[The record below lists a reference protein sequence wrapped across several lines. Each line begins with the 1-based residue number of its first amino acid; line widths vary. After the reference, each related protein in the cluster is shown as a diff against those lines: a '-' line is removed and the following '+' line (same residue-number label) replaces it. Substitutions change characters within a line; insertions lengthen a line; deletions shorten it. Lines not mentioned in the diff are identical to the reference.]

1 MDCKLVRDHLDAYV
15 DGEIEPSPLLEF
27 EQHLDACG
35 DCRNEVTLMRA
46 VVRGV
51 QELQA
56 PAAPLALR
64 QRVVRVLDE
73 KAPSEGRSPGR
84 LILSGVLSTG
94 AVAALVFGAFVRPQA
109 PAQPG
114 EQRADIADMPP
125 FSMLGDIVARHT
137 DELPADIHDQPPA
150 MVDNWMRDKVR
161 FRVRSVEFKEP
172 RVQLIGGR
180 VSNVRDLPAVK
191 LYYRVGD
198 VRLTS
203 VVFQAPPSLHQV
215 LSDAH
220 AAQQWGAHRERI
232 GSRTLT
238 YRNVQGYTVPLI
250 EHDGVVYA
258 FTGDLEQ
265 HRLLQLVAD
274 ARLP

>member
-15 DGEIEPSPLLEF
+15 DGEIDPSPMLEF
-27 EQHLDACG
+27 EQHLDACSG
-35 DCRNEVTLMRA
+35 CRNEVTLMRA
-46 VVRGV
+46 VQRGV

-64 QRVVRVLDE
+64 QRVARALDE
-73 KAPSEGRSPGR
+73 KSPADERGPR
-84 LILSGVLSTG
+84 RAILSGVLSTA
-94 AVAALVFGAFVRPQA
+94 AVAAVVFGAMARPHQG
-109 PAQPG
+109 AQP
-114 EQRADIADMPP
+114 EQRADMTDLPP

-137 DELPADIHDQPPA
+137 DELPADIHDQPPE
-150 MVDNWMRDKVR
+150 MVDNWFRNKVR

-172 RVQLIGGR
+172 HVQLVGGR
-180 VSNVRDLPAVK
+180 VSNVRDMPAVK

-203 VVFQAPPSLHQV
+203 VVFQASPSFHQV

-220 AAQQWGAHRERI
+220 AAQRWGAHRERI
-232 GSRTLT
+232 GSRVLT